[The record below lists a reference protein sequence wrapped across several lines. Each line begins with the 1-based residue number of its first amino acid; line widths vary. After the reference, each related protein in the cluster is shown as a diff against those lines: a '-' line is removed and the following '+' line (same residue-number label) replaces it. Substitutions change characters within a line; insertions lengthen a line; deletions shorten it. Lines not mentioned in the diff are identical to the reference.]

1 MAQKINF
8 KYLFKRGIVVM
19 TMVMLMFI
27 SGASALL
34 LSRHSQAGFL
44 VTWPVLGDFFLPLCF
59 VLLAQIFRNRVCAVI
74 AVLLAFVSVILRVF
88 AMVVRNETFMPLGL
102 DSLSLLWEHADHNG
116 LRAVLGNYYYLW
128 LIPLILAVCCIMIY
142 FCGRTWYATRN
153 KRRIIPD
160 SWITVFAVLF
170 VISICSSSIYMFYLR
185 RKTTDEIME
194 SKLVR
199 PVPLVVAKLAED
211 IVDRALKDDGIGGY
225 FPERLPEESAEL
237 LSALKVESLKPL
249 GAEKVPESPEYDKI
263 IIIAVESL
271 DLDFIRAFNPVMPA
285 GVTPELDRLF
295 KENLSF
301 VNCFSAAQ
309 PTSWGLTALLMSRLD
324 YRRELNQPGGPSLFS
339 IGNKLGYGGYYFSP
353 VSGSFGGNRKTY
365 MKLFGGALDKF
376 FFWEELRKKF
386 NSVSHEAWGMAD
398 VELFDVVYKQLKSP
412 EVPDKFVAVISTIDI
427 HPPYTVAGN
436 EDCPH
441 DFKND
446 FLNSLHSFDRHLGN
460 FIRRI
465 KSDPELYGK
474 RTLIIVT
481 ADHSAT
487 HGENYLK
494 RTDFNPARI
503 PLIFISQNLKPL
515 EDIKKDKYCSSLDI
529 APTLVRLIGG
539 VIPRSF
545 MGRDLR
551 EAKNCA
557 ISRTPADLLFVHA
570 PELKEPLCIK
580 LGEKRY
586 DTPEKQAFNDY
597 FNLYYSN

>member
-1 MAQKINF
+1 MNL

-34 LSRHSQAGFL
+34 LSRFSQAGFL

-74 AVLLAFVSVILRVF
+74 AVLLAFVSVILRIF
-88 AMVVRNETFMPLGL
+88 AMVIRNETFMPLGL
-102 DSLSLLWEHADHNG
+102 DSLSLLWEHTDHNG
-116 LRAVLGNYYYLW
+116 LRAIFGDFYYLW
-128 LIPLILAVCCIMIY
+128 LVPLVIAVVGAMIY
-142 FCGRTWYATRN
+142 FCARVWYATRN

-170 VISICSSSIYMFYLR
+170 VISICSSTVYMFR
-185 RKTTDEIME
+185 QKRTTAEEIME

-199 PVPLVVAKLAED
+199 PVPLVVAKLAGD
-211 IVDRALKDDGIGGY
+211 IVDRALKDDGVGGY

-237 LSALKVESLKPL
+237 LFAWNVETLKPQ
-249 GAEKVPESPEYDKI
+249 GAENFPEPAAYDRVI
-263 IIIAVESL
+263 VIAVESL
-271 DLDFIRAFNPVMPA
+271 DLAFIKAYNPAMPS
-285 GVTPELDRLF
+285 GITPELDKLF

-301 VNCFSAAQ
+301 TNCFSAAQ

-324 YRRELNQPGGPSLFS
+324 YRRELNQPGNPSLFA
-339 IGNKLGYGGYYFSP
+339 IGNKIGYAGYYFSP
-353 VSGSFGGNRKTY
+353 VSGSFGGNRETY
-365 MKLFGGALDKF
+365 MKLFDGALERF

-398 VELFDVVYKQLKSP
+398 YELFDAVYRQLKSP
-412 EVPDKFVAVISTIDI
+412 DMPEKFVAVISTIDI

-436 EDCPH
+436 DDCKH
-441 DFKND
+441 DFKSD

-465 KSDPELYGK
+465 KSDPELYNR
-474 RTLIIVT
+474 RTLLIVT

-503 PLIFISQNLKPL
+503 PLIFISPNLKPL
-515 EDIKKDKYCSSLDI
+515 ENLKKDKYCSTLDI
-529 APTLVRLIGG
+529 TPTLVRLIGG
-539 VIPRSF
+539 QIPRSF

-551 EAKNCA
+551 ERKNCA
-557 ISRTPADLLFVHA
+557 ISRIPGDLLFVNA
-570 PELKEPLCIK
+570 PELPEPLCVK
-580 LGEKRY
+580 LGEKKY
-586 DTPEKQAFNDY
+586 DSPEAQALNDY